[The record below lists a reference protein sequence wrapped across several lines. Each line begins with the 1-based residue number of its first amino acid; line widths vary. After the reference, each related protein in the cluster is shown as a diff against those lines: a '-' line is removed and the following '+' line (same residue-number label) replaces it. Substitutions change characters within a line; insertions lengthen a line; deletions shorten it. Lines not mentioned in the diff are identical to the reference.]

1 MKKSIRQA
9 AFVLAMVLM
18 TAMSSVVQAEEEI
31 QKSTENRRVLF
42 ISSYSYTWSTV
53 PLQLE
58 GIHSALDDTV
68 TLDVEFMDTKTLP
81 SDIAEKE
88 LLERLRIKKEHME
101 GYDAVIAGDDAAL
114 LFVMDYRAEL
124 FDGTPIVFEG
134 INNIDY
140 AKEVSADPL
149 VTGVIEKFSYEDNLE
164 FAMQIQPD
172 ADKIVAV
179 VDNTVT
185 GVGEQQQFFDQEE
198 AYPQLSFDVINGSL
212 LTGEELKKAISSV
225 GKDTI
230 LIYLILSEDADGNF
244 YTNEQVCHMLR
255 DYAKV
260 PVLRFVQA
268 GIGEGVLGGN
278 IVSHEESGAI
288 AAGMVMEI
296 LNGTDPA
303 SIQMQDES
311 PNGFYLDQKV
321 IDRFDISEKLIP
333 EDAVILNQKQSFW
346 EKHGSI
352 FLITLGSAAVIT
364 AVLLFAMRAYF
375 EHKRSAELE
384 EKNLQL
390 ANAVKA
396 AQEASGA
403 KSQFLAQMSHEIRTP
418 MNAIIGLT
426 TIAKNETEHPDK
438 VKEYLTKIEGSSR
451 LLLGII
457 NDILDMSAIERGK

>member
-179 VDNTVT
+179 VDTTVT

-198 AYPQLSFDVINGSL
+198 AYP
-212 LTGEELKKAISSV
+212 
-225 GKDTI
+225 
-230 LIYLILSEDADGNF
+230 
-244 YTNEQVCHMLR
+244 
-255 DYAKV
+255 
-260 PVLRFVQA
+260 
-268 GIGEGVLGGN
+268 
-278 IVSHEESGAI
+278 
-288 AAGMVMEI
+288 
-296 LNGTDPA
+296 
-303 SIQMQDES
+303 
-311 PNGFYLDQKV
+311 
-321 IDRFDISEKLIP
+321 
-333 EDAVILNQKQSFW
+333 
-346 EKHGSI
+346 
-352 FLITLGSAAVIT
+352 
-364 AVLLFAMRAYF
+364 
-375 EHKRSAELE
+375 
-384 EKNLQL
+384 
-390 ANAVKA
+390 
-396 AQEASGA
+396 
-403 KSQFLAQMSHEIRTP
+403 
-418 MNAIIGLT
+418 
-426 TIAKNETEHPDK
+426 
-438 VKEYLTKIEGSSR
+438 
-451 LLLGII
+451 
-457 NDILDMSAIERGK
+457 